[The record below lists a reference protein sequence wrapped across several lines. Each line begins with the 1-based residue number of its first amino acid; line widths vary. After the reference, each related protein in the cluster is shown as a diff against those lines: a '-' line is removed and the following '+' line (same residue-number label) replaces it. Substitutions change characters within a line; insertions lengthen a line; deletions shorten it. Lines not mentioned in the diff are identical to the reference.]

1 MTALETEIKEAVK
14 GGNDPIFIMGRQHC
28 GNTMLASIL
37 GRNPAVFS
45 MEGEGTFFEFWPRL
59 ESLEKAQRLDILIQ
73 TFDKGVRP
81 RMSEEEQ
88 TALNTFIADQVEEP
102 ITGAE
107 VYIRANQ
114 FLMGRRGCQ
123 RWAQKATSYIFQ
135 TDKLLKV
142 FPQAKLIFLI
152 RNPFDLAASLKRRQ
166 FPGKIFQMVYGW
178 NRGVDLALQ
187 YQQRYPQS
195 FLLVK
200 YEEMVQDPEGKVAQ
214 IFAFAGLEF
223 TPEVMQIPHINRSDN
238 PHRVVEKTQGL
249 SGSQVFY
256 FRDLLTPVE
265 QSLIYR
271 QTDRSLLGQLYPEL
285 QIEVVS
291 LIGRLPQVGQ
301 FWVSNFSDSAGLIL
315 QGLSQRPFYTIERV
329 IRRVLR

>member
-1 MTALETEIKEAVK
+1 MAALETEIDEAIKV
-14 GGNDPIFIMGRQHC
+14 GNDPIFIMGRQHC

-37 GRNPAVFS
+37 GRHPTVFS

-59 ESLEKAQRLDILIQ
+59 ESLEKEQRLDILIQ

-81 RMSEEEQ
+81 HMSEEEQ
-88 TALNTFIADQVEEP
+88 SALNAFITTQLEEP

-114 FLMGRRGCQ
+114 FLMERRGRR
-123 RWAQKATSYIFQ
+123 RWAQKATSYIFEI
-135 TDKLLKV
+135 DKILKV

-166 FPGKIFQMVYGW
+166 VPGKIFQMVYGW

-187 YQQRYPQS
+187 YQQRYPQA

-200 YEEMVQDPEGKVAQ
+200 YEEMVQAPEGKVAQ
-214 IFAFAGLEF
+214 IFEFAGLEF
-223 TPEVMQIPHINRSDN
+223 TPEVMQIPHINRSDK
-238 PHRVVEKTQGL
+238 PHHVVEKTQGL
-249 SGSQVFY
+249 SGTQVFY

-271 QTDRSLLGQLYPEL
+271 QTDRSLLSQLYPQL
-285 QIEVVS
+285 QIETVS
-291 LIGRLPQVGQ
+291 LVSHLPQVGQ
-301 FWVSNFSDSAGLIL
+301 FLVTNFSDSAALIL
-315 QGLSQRPFYTIERV
+315 QGLSQRPFYTMDRV
-329 IRRVLR
+329 IRRVLN